1 MHKKLLSLAAVL
13 AGLTFVSGTALAA
26 APFYEGKV
34 IRIIVGLAAGGG
46 YDAYARMI
54 ARHMA
59 KHIPG
64 NPTIVVE
71 NMTGAGSLI
80 SANYLYKVAKPDG
93 LTIGHFNGTLFLNQ
107 LMKQPGV
114 EFDARGFEFMG
125 AANKEEAGFVF
136 SKKSG
141 ITSVEKW
148 MAAKEPVKLA
158 GMAPGASPDNAIRI
172 VKAALGL
179 PIRLVSGYKGT
190 SELRLAVEG
199 GEADGTSF
207 AWSSMR
213 TTWRKSLETGDVV
226 PVLQAV
232 PKPFPDLPKVPL
244 AISLA
249 KTEEGRQLIEV
260 GLHKTGVFS
269 RPFVLP
275 PGTPKERVQILVKA
289 YQETLTNDKEFLA
302 EAEKAKLDI
311 DFVTAE
317 DLRRAVLGIFEMD
330 PAFVAKLENILYK

>member
-1 MHKKLLSLAAVL
+1 MYRKLLALAVVL
-13 AGLTFVSGTALAA
+13 AGVIFVSGSALGA
-26 APFYEGKV
+26 APLYEGKV
-34 IRIIVGLAAGGG
+34 IRIIVGLPAGGG

-93 LTIGHFNGTLFLNQ
+93 LSIGHFNGTLFLNQ

-114 EFDARGFEFMG
+114 EFDARRFEFLG

-148 MAAKEPVKLA
+148 MTAKGPVKLA

-179 PIRLVSGYKGT
+179 PIQLVSGYKGT
-190 SELRLAVEG
+190 PELRLAVEG

-213 TTWRKSLETGDVV
+213 TTWRKSLETGDVLA
-226 PVLQAV
+226 VLQAV

-244 AISLA
+244 AITLA

-275 PGTPKERVQILVKA
+275 PGTPKERVQVLVKA
-289 YQETLTNDKEFLA
+289 FQETLTNDKEFLA
-302 EAEKAKLDI
+302 EAEKSGLDI
-311 DFVTAE
+311 EFISAE
-317 DLRRAVLGIFEMD
+317 ELQKAVSGIFDMS